1 MIGQI
6 TAEHPGMIVMR
17 SLIGGER
24 VVTMLNGE
32 QLPRI
37 C

>member
-1 MIGQI
+1 MV
-6 TAEHPGMIVMR
+6 TLR
-17 SLIGGER
+17 TLIGGER
-24 VVTMLNGE
+24 IVALLAGE